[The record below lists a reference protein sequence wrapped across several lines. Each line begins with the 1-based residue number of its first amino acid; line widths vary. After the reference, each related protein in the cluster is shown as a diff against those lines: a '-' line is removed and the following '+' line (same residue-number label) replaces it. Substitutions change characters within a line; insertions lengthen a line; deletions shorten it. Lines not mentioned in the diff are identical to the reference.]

1 MLIPLLQGLNSL
13 LFPSLCLGCHRPVEE
28 ACGVPLC
35 PECTRQLPHSRPPW
49 CLGCGRSLAGTGA
62 GVDRCLGCRRRARS
76 LPFDRVVS
84 PFLYEGTVRQLTWAL
99 KYQGR
104 LSLVPALANW
114 MARAVQER
122 LGTERLDLCAPVPL
136 HSTRLRERTFNQAD
150 RLARALA
157 ERLHLPLRTDLL
169 VRRRATWAQME
180 LPRSRRRLNLQGA
193 FSLGPCTPVRGLQ
206 ILLVDDV
213 LTTGSTA
220 AACARV
226 LKAAGAQRVI
236 VAALAQG

>member
-1 MLIPLLQGLNSL
+1 MLTPLLKGLNSL
-13 LFPSLCLGCHRPVEE
+13 LFASVCLGCRHPVEE

-62 GVDRCLGCRRRARS
+62 GVDRCLRCRLRVRPF
-76 LPFDRVVS
+76 PFDRVVS
-84 PFLYEGTVRQLTWAL
+84 PFLYEGTVRRLIWAL

-104 LSLVPALANW
+104 LSLIPALTDW

-122 LGTERLDLCAPVPL
+122 PGAERSDLCTPVPL
-136 HSTRLRERTFNQAD
+136 HSTRLRERGFNQAD

-169 VRRRATWAQME
+169 VRRRATWAQTE
-180 LPRSRRRLNLQGA
+180 LPRSRRRFNLQGA
-193 FSLGPCTPVRGLQ
+193 FSLNPSVSVRGLR

-226 LKAAGAQRVI
+226 LKAAGAQWVT
-236 VAALAQG
+236 VAALAS